1 MKMHPNMAST
11 QEIVFGVQVEMGRMA
26 VQGCQVQLVF
36 LVLLD
41 LLGFQATKQLD
52 LEVSQALL
60 VWLEVKGS
68 QALLVKQVLL
78 ENEDPL
84 VFHLILDP
92 FSHDGAEHHVR
103 VTPHLY
109 IKVRYDKP

>member
-26 VQGCQVQLVF
+26 VQGCRVQLVS

-92 FSHDGAEHHVR
+92 FSRDGAEHHVR

-109 IKVRYDKP
+109 IKVRHDN